1 MKRSKL
7 IIVSLLAVAV
17 MATATACGGKKNE
30 ISKPPVTTS
39 AETADASTA
48 EEETEVVEK
57 NEADET
63 NASSNSKESGQM
75 TGTLEEN
82 KGFMFLII
90 SDEDKESYAFG
101 VDDENALSG
110 FKEGDKITVFYEGG
124 DPADHDSDCVVTNI
138 EKAK

>member
-1 MKRSKL
+1 MKKSKL
-7 IIVSLLAVAV
+7 IILSLLAVAV

-39 AETADASTA
+39 AETAASTA
-48 EEETEVVEK
+48 NEETEAVEE
-57 NEADET
+57 NDADDT
-63 NASSNSKESGQM
+63 IISSDSKESGQM

-90 SDEDKESYAFG
+90 SDEDKESYAFSI
-101 VDDENALSG
+101 DDESALAG
-110 FKEGDKITVFYEGG
+110 FKEGDKITVSYEGG
-124 DPADHDSDCVVTNI
+124 DPADHDTDCIVTNI

>member
-1 MKRSKL
+1 MKKSKL

-30 ISKPPVTTS
+30 ISKPLVTTS
-39 AETADASTA
+39 AETAAASTA
-48 EEETEVVEK
+48 NEETETVEK
-57 NEADET
+57 NEADDT
-63 NASSNSKESGQM
+63 TASSDSKESGQM
-75 TGTLEEN
+75 TGTLDEN

-90 SDEDKESYAFG
+90 SDENKESYAFS
-101 VDDENALSG
+101 VDDENALAG
-110 FKEGDKITVFYEGG
+110 FKEGDKITVSYEGG

>member
-1 MKRSKL
+1 MKKSKL
-7 IIVSLLAVAV
+7 IILSLLAVAV

-39 AETADASTA
+39 AETAASTA
-48 EEETEVVEK
+48 NEETEAVEE
-57 NEADET
+57 NEADDT
-63 NASSNSKESGQM
+63 TASSDSKERGQM

-90 SDEDKESYAFG
+90 SDEDKESYAFSI
-101 VDDENALSG
+101 DDESALAG
-110 FKEGDKITVFYEGG
+110 FKEGDKITVSYEGG
-124 DPADHDSDCVVTNI
+124 DPADHDIDCVVTNI